1 MELAA
6 FELWLRIYLCITN
19 TNFFCSVL
27 TCGSFDSD
35 LVLCHIGFFDCPR
48 CLEQQLREVPGTRIS
63 TGIARTGI
71 DYPLSADKHL
81 EFPLVL
87 LCPWVLVWE
96 EQSVACRIRPLR
108 LQNGAVHRSDC
119 VLTITTS
126 QGFLSRFHVSLS
138 HC

>member
-6 FELWLRIYLCITN
+6 FELWLRIYLCTIN

-81 EFPLVL
+81 ELPL
-87 LCPWVLVWE
+87 P
-96 EQSVACRIRPLR
+96 SVSPNLPKST
-108 LQNGAVHRSDC
+108 G
-119 VLTITTS
+119 TS
-126 QGFLSRFHVSLS
+126 QKLKYEENKDVKV
-138 HC
+138 C